1 MSTEQTT
8 DTVTQDQSGMET
20 TQTSTEN
27 PQLTVADL
35 QLLSRIVDL
44 ASRRGAFQA
53 SELTQVGNA
62 YNKLAAFLQFVDNS
76 KKEGEEE
83 GTDSATTEAVP
94 TK

>member
-1 MSTEQTT
+1 MSTEQNAE
-8 DTVTQDQSGMET
+8 TVTQDQDNMET
-20 TQTSTEN
+20 TQTTTEN

-53 SELTQVGNA
+53 SELTQVGSA

-83 GTDSATTEAVP
+83 GTESATTETAP
-94 TK
+94 TE